1 MKHGMACWLLLVSL
15 GACTGG
21 EHGAGASPSTA
32 PAQGAPQSIFNGRD
46 LTGWV
51 QVLDSKWTVEN
62 GVLLARQDPKGRR
75 EGESW
80 LFTEKDYSDFILTLK
95 FRLTPGGNSGVFL
108 RDPLPRAE
116 RLAAADG
123 GPKPW
128 EAGLEVQLC
137 ADDEDWST
145 GGLVFVKKA
154 PKGLERP
161 GEWNE
166 LKAKVVG
173 DRAETWING
182 QPAAEGTQAKTR
194 RGAIGF
200 QRHGTPKFADK
211 VIEIKDVFVQEL

>member
-1 MKHGMACWLLLVSL
+1 MKNCFGLLPVLFVVASC
-15 GACTGG
+15 GRA
-21 EHGAGASPSTA
+21 ERAASSPSS
-32 PAQGAPQSIFNGRD
+32 APQSGAPVQIFNGRD
-46 LTGWV
+46 LSGWV

-80 LFTEKDYSDFILTLK
+80 LFTEKDYTDFILTLR

-116 RLAAADG
+116 RLAAPDG

-128 EAGLEVQLC
+128 EAGLETQLS
-137 ADDEDWST
+137 ADDEEWST
-145 GGLVFVKKA
+145 GGIVFVKKA

-161 GEWNE
+161 GEWND
-166 LKAKVVG
+166 LKAKVQG
-173 DRAETWING
+173 DHVETWVNG
-182 QPAAEGTQAKTR
+182 KPAAEGTQTKTR

-200 QRHGTPKFADK
+200 QRHGTAKFADK
-211 VIEIKDVFVQEL
+211 LIEIKDVYLQEL

>member
-1 MKHGMACWLLLVSL
+1 MNNRMAFLPALLALA
-15 GACTGG
+15 GCGG
-21 EHGAGASPSTA
+21 TERTAA
-32 PAQGAPQSIFNGRD
+32 PAQAAPQAGNAVAIFNGRD

-80 LFTEKDYSDFILTLK
+80 LFTEKDYTDFILTLK

-128 EAGLEVQLC
+128 EAGLETQIC

-145 GGLVFVKKA
+145 GGIVFVKKA

-166 LKAKVVG
+166 LKIKVQG
-173 DRAETWING
+173 DHVETWVNG
-182 QPAAEGTQAKTR
+182 TAAAEGTQTKTR
-194 RGAIGF
+194 RGAVGF
-200 QRHGTPKFADK
+200 QRHGTAKFADK
-211 VIEIKDVFVQEL
+211 LIEIKDVYLQEL

>member
-1 MKHGMACWLLLVSL
+1 MTKWIAFLAVL
-15 GACTGG
+15 GATVGCSS
-21 EHGAGASPSTA
+21 ERASAPPPAGKA
-32 PAQGAPQSIFNGRD
+32 PGAPVQIFNGKD

-51 QVLDSKWTVEN
+51 QVLDSKWKVED
-62 GVLLARQDPKGRR
+62 GALVARQDPKGRR

-80 LFTEKDYSDFILTLK
+80 LFTEKDYTDFVLTLK
-95 FRLTPGGNSGVFL
+95 FRVTPGGNSGVFM
-108 RDPLPRAE
+108 RDPLSRAE

-128 EAGLEVQLC
+128 ESGLEAQIC
-137 ADDEDWST
+137 ADDEEWGT
-145 GGLVFVKKA
+145 GGVVFVAKA

-166 LKAKVVG
+166 MKATVQG
-173 DRAETWING
+173 DHVQTWVNG
-182 QPAAEGTQAKTR
+182 KPAAEGTQTKTK

-211 VIEIKDVFVQEL
+211 VIEVKDVYVQEL

>member
-1 MKHGMACWLLLVSL
+1 MKPRMAFFL
-15 GACTGG
+15 ACFALAGCSAK
-21 EHGAGASPSTA
+21 EHASSPPSS
-32 PAQGAPQSIFNGRD
+32 APQAGNAVRIFNGRD

-80 LFTEKDYSDFILTLK
+80 LFTEKDYTDFILTLE

-108 RDPLPRAE
+108 RDPLTRAE
-116 RLAAADG
+116 RMAAADG

-128 EAGLEVQLC
+128 EAGLEAQLC

-145 GGLVFVKKA
+145 GGIVFVKKA

-161 GEWNE
+161 GEWNQF
-166 LKAKVVG
+166 KAKVQG
-173 DRAETWING
+173 DHVETWING
-182 QPAAEGTQAKTR
+182 QPAAEGTQSKTK

-200 QRHGTPKFADK
+200 QRHGTAKFADK
-211 VIEIKDVFVQEL
+211 LIEIREVYVQEL

>member
-1 MKHGMACWLLLVSL
+1 MRHSFAFFAIFFTLSGCSS
-15 GACTGG
+15 G
-21 EHGAGASPSTA
+21 ERAAPPPSSA
-32 PAQGAPQSIFNGRD
+32 PALGSAVPIFNGRD
-46 LTGWV
+46 LTGWI
-51 QVLDSKWTVEN
+51 QVLDSKWVVEN
-62 GVLLARQDPKGRR
+62 GALVARQDPKGRR

-80 LFTEKDYSDFILTLK
+80 LFTEKDYTDFILTLK

-128 EAGLEVQLC
+128 ESGLEVQIC

-145 GGLVFVKKA
+145 GGIVFVQKA

-166 LKAKVVG
+166 IKAKVQG
-173 DRAETWING
+173 DHVQTWLNG
-182 QPAAEGTQAKTR
+182 KPAAEGTQTKTK

-211 VIEIKDVFVQEL
+211 VIEIKDIYVQEL

>member
-1 MKHGMACWLLLVSL
+1 MKDAIALLAVFFTL
-15 GACTGG
+15 GGCSSG
-21 EHGAGASPSTA
+21 ERSGQPPATATPPSSA
-32 PAQGAPQSIFNGRD
+32 VSIFNGRD

-51 QVLDSKWTVEN
+51 QVLDSKWVVEN
-62 GVLLARQDPKGRR
+62 GALVARQDPKGRR

-80 LFTEKDYSDFILTLK
+80 LFTEKDYTDFILTLK

-128 EAGLEVQLC
+128 ESGLEAQIC
-137 ADDEDWST
+137 ADDEEWST
-145 GGLVFVKKA
+145 GGIVFVKKA
-154 PKGLERP
+154 PKGLEKP

-166 LKAKVVG
+166 MRVKVQG
-173 DRAETWING
+173 DKVATWVNG
-182 QPAAEGTQAKTR
+182 TPAAEGTQTKTK

-211 VIEIKDVFVQEL
+211 VIEIKDVYVQEL

>member
-1 MKHGMACWLLLVSL
+1 MKTCIAFFTASL
-15 GACTGG
+15 ALAGCSSSERAAQPPSSPSAL
-21 EHGAGASPSTA
+21 AGA
-32 PAQGAPQSIFNGRD
+32 QQIFNGKD

-80 LFTEKDYSDFILTLK
+80 LFTEKDYTDFILTLQ
-95 FRLTPGGNSGVFL
+95 FRVTPGGNSGVFL
-108 RDPLPRAE
+108 RDPLPRKE

-128 EAGLEVQLC
+128 ESGLEAQIC

-145 GGLVFVKKA
+145 GGIVFVQKA
-154 PKGLERP
+154 PKGLEKP

-166 LKAKVVG
+166 MKVKVQG
-173 DRAETWING
+173 DNVQTWVNG
-182 QPAAEGTQAKTR
+182 KPAAQGTQTKTK

-211 VIEIKDVFVQEL
+211 LIEIKEVYLQEL

>member
-1 MKHGMACWLLLVSL
+1 MKRCLAFLPALLAVVGCSSSER
-15 GACTGG
+15 AAQPASSPAAP
-21 EHGAGASPSTA
+21 AGAV
-32 PAQGAPQSIFNGRD
+32 SIFNGKD

-80 LFTEKDYSDFILTLK
+80 LFTEKDYTDFVLTLQ
-95 FRLTPGGNSGVFL
+95 FRVTPGGNSGVFL
-108 RDPLPRAE
+108 RDPLSRKE

-128 EAGLEVQLC
+128 ESGLEAQIC
-137 ADDEDWST
+137 ADDEEWST
-145 GGLVFVKKA
+145 GGIVFVQKA
-154 PKGLERP
+154 PKGLEKP

-166 LKAKVVG
+166 MKVKVQG
-173 DRAETWING
+173 DHVQTWVNG
-182 QPAAEGTQAKTR
+182 KPAAEGTQTKTT

-211 VIEIKDVFVQEL
+211 LVEIKEVFVSEL

>member
-1 MKHGMACWLLLVSL
+1 MKPWTAFLPAFLAL
-15 GACTGG
+15 GACSSG
-21 EHGAGASPSTA
+21 ERTAQPPATPSAPGAGV
-32 PAQGAPQSIFNGRD
+32 QIFNGRD

-80 LFTEKDYSDFILTLK
+80 LFTEKDYTDFILTLK
-95 FRLTPGGNSGVFL
+95 FRVTPGGNSGVFM
-108 RDPLPRAE
+108 RDPLPRKE
-116 RLAAADG
+116 RLAATDG
-123 GPKPW
+123 GPKPL
-128 EAGLEVQLC
+128 EAGLEAQIC
-137 ADDEDWST
+137 ADDEEWST
-145 GGLVFVKKA
+145 GGIVFVQKA

-166 LKAKVVG
+166 LKAKVQG
-173 DRAETWING
+173 DRVETWVNG
-182 QPAAEGTQAKTR
+182 QPAASGTQTKTK

-211 VIEIKDVFVQEL
+211 LIEIKDVYVQEL

>member
-1 MKHGMACWLLLVSL
+1 MKYCMAFLPVLFAL
-15 GACTGG
+15 
-21 EHGAGASPSTA
+21 AGCSGSERTVP
-32 PAQGAPQSIFNGRD
+32 PAQAAPPAGNAVAIFNGRD

-51 QVLDSKWTVEN
+51 QVLDSKWIVEN

-80 LFTEKDYSDFILTLK
+80 LFTEKDYTDFILTLK

-108 RDPLPRAE
+108 RDPLSRAE

-128 EAGLEVQLC
+128 EAGLETQLC
-137 ADDEDWST
+137 AEDEEWST
-145 GGLVFVKKA
+145 GGIVFIKKA

-166 LKAKVVG
+166 LKAKVQG
-173 DRAETWING
+173 DHVETWVNG
-182 QPAAEGTQAKTR
+182 KPAAEGTQTKTR
-194 RGAIGF
+194 RGAVGF
-200 QRHGTPKFADK
+200 QRHGTAKFADK
-211 VIEIKDVFVQEL
+211 LIEIKDVYLQEL

>member
-1 MKHGMACWLLLVSL
+1 MKIWSAFLPAFLVL
-15 GACTGG
+15 GACSSG
-21 EHGAGASPSTA
+21 ERAAQPPATASA
-32 PAQGAPQSIFNGRD
+32 PAAGVSIFNGRD

-80 LFTEKDYSDFILTLK
+80 LFTEKDYTDFVLTLK
-95 FRLTPGGNSGVFL
+95 FRVTPGGNSGVFL
-108 RDPLPRAE
+108 RDPLPRKE

-128 EAGLEVQLC
+128 EAGIEAQIC
-137 ADDEDWST
+137 ADDEEWST
-145 GGLVFVKKA
+145 GGIVFVQKA
-154 PKGLERP
+154 TKGLERP

-166 LKAKVVG
+166 MKAKVQG
-173 DRAETWING
+173 DRVETWVNG
-182 QPAAEGTQAKTR
+182 QPAASGTQTKTK

-200 QRHGTPKFADK
+200 QRHGTAKFTDK
-211 VIEIKDVFVQEL
+211 LIEIKDIYVQEL

>member
-1 MKHGMACWLLLVSL
+1 MRHSFAFLAVFFTL
-15 GACTGG
+15 
-21 EHGAGASPSTA
+21 AGCSSSERAAPPPSSA
-32 PAQGAPQSIFNGRD
+32 PALGSAVPIFNGRD

-51 QVLDSKWTVEN
+51 QVLDSKWVVEN
-62 GVLLARQDPKGRR
+62 GALVARQDPKGRR

-80 LFTEKDYSDFILTLK
+80 LLTEKDYTDFVLTLK

-128 EAGLEVQLC
+128 ESGLEVQIC
-137 ADDEDWST
+137 ADDEEWST
-145 GGLVFVKKA
+145 GGIVFVQKA
-154 PKGLERP
+154 PKGLEHP

-166 LKAKVVG
+166 IKAKVQG
-173 DRAETWING
+173 DHVQTWVNG
-182 QPAAEGTQAKTR
+182 KPAAEGTQTKTK

-211 VIEIKDVFVQEL
+211 VIEIKDVYVQEL